1 MCTYHCWD
9 PRYLRTPGVKIGH
22 ELQQFELPTS
32 KNRIAVATSETYH
45 STNAGQFT
53 LGANSATPSCCTTL
67 VPSPN
72 CPASSNKG
80 SPRDSH
86 TDAQWHHRKPQSLR
100 LQRPLQW
107 RPASSV
113 QMHHQE
119 TTSDAPLA
127 DLPVC
132 QPTPST
138 STTHDETSPSSGE
151 TCGATSASRYDRQR
165 STPRSRARTGVT
177 RLRPPW
183 TRPGKRDSPRAW
195 RRRKPTSWTR

>member
-32 KNRIAVATSETYH
+32 KNRIAVATSEPT
-45 STNAGQFT
+45 T
-53 LGANSATPSCCTTL
+53 LQTQDNSPSARILQTPSSTRLWSLLPTVL
-67 VPSPN
+67 LFQT
-72 CPASSNKG
+72 
-80 SPRDSH
+80 RDLQETH

-119 TTSDAPLA
+119 TTSDALLA

-132 QPTPST
+132 QHTPST
-138 STTHDETSPSSGE
+138 STTHDETSPSSGG

-177 RLRPPW
+177 RSRPPW
-183 TRPGKRDSPRAW
+183 TRPGKRASPRVW
-195 RRRKPTSWTR
+195 RRKRPTSWTR